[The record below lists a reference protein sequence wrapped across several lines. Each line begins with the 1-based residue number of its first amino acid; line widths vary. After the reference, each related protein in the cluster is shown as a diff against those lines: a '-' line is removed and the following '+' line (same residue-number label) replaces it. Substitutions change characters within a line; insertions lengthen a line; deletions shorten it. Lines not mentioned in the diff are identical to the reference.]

1 MMGQG
6 VELGPATIAS
16 LLAVAIRLE
25 AHAREFYE
33 ALAGQFENCPDA
45 ARFWRIM
52 AADEA
57 CHENRLIEWGSSLCA
72 ERRSQPVDAA
82 MLRTG
87 GSLLGTSIADLLG
100 EIRTLDDAYEMAHD
114 LESSE
119 INTIFRFFIAEFAH
133 EACVRS
139 VLMQDLDE
147 HAERLMTGFPARY
160 TTRAARAEVRTSA
173 S

>member
-100 EIRTLDDAYEMAHD
+100 EIRTLDDAYEMH
-114 LESSE
+114 
-119 INTIFRFFIAEFAH
+119 
-133 EACVRS
+133 
-139 VLMQDLDE
+139 
-147 HAERLMTGFPARY
+147 MTWKAPKS
-160 TTRAARAEVRTSA
+160 TPSSA
-173 S
+173 SSSPSSPTRRASGPS